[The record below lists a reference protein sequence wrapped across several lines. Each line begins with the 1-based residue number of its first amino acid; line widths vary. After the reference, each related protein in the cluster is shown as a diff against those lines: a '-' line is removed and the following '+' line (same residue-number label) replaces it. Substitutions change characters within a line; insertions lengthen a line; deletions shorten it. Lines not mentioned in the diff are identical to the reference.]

1 MAKISKEAK
10 AEMKRKLD
18 EIILN
23 IFLEE
28 GWHHV
33 TYGNVAAAADIRRST
48 VQGYYTELGEALRGK
63 IFPIFLSHLDLSSH
77 KSLRTSWAKAL
88 DDKQFRYILQML
100 IANAASE
107 APNEMSKQGME
118 KLFEMVGVKIDGAEA
133 VLHQLL
139 GETVI
144 RLLER

>member
-10 AEMKRKLD
+10 AEMKQKLD
-18 EIILN
+18 AIILN
-23 IFLEE
+23 IFLER

-48 VQGYYTELGEALRGK
+48 VQGYYTELEEALRGK
-63 IFPIFLSHLDLSSH
+63 IFPIFLSHLDLTNNE
-77 KSLRTSWAKAL
+77 SLNTSWISAL
-88 DDKQFRYILQML
+88 DDKHFRYILQML
-100 IANAASE
+100 IANAASD
-107 APNEMSKQGME
+107 APNEMSKQGI
-118 KLFEMVGVKIDGAEA
+118 KRLFEIVEGKVDGSEV

-144 RLLER
+144 RLLDR